1 MEPEIQWL
9 ASLRAGTGGE
19 RAAILGAMTTPQL
32 TDSDR
37 QKLDVQV
44 VYPWEDVS
52 VPTSAKTFL
61 TRGEGIY
68 VHDSSGNR
76 LIDGP
81 GGMWCVNVGH
91 GRTEIAEAIAQQAL
105 TLGYVS
111 PWSFGM
117 DHTLRL
123 TQRLAAY
130 APGDLNHIFYT
141 TCGSTAVDSALRFMF
156 FYNNCRGLPA
166 KKQIIARSGAYHGS
180 TFLGATASGK
190 TSDKLNMDMAEGL
203 VHHVSNPKPLDRP
216 DGVSV
221 EQFCDDLVAELEE
234 KILELG
240 PETVG
245 AFIAEPVLG
254 SGGVVVP
261 PPGYHKRTLEI
272 CHKYDLL
279 YISDEVV
286 TAFGRL
292 GSMFASEDVYGI
304 VPDMITT
311 AKGLTSGY
319 IPMGALFISDRLFDE
334 LRNLSVDHT
343 YFTNGFTYSG
353 HPVAVA
359 AAEKNLDIF
368 EGENILAHVQDVGPY
383 FQERLAGLAD
393 LDVVWEVRGEGLMAA
408 VELTLDAA
416 NPDEERDSEFAQI
429 VDKIS
434 QENGLIVRPVY
445 NSCVM
450 SPPLIITREQIDQL
464 VGILRSAIV
473 QAAAEVHIS

>member
-1 MEPEIQWL
+1 MTP
-9 ASLRAGTGGE
+9 GHT
-19 RAAILGAMTTPQL
+19 GAMTAPQL
-32 TDSDR
+32 TEADR
-37 QKLDVQV
+37 QKFDEQV

-52 VPTSAKTFL
+52 VARSSKTFL

-68 VHDSSGNR
+68 VYDDAGNR

-130 APGDLNHIFYT
+130 APGDLNHVFYT

-156 FYNNCRGLPA
+156 FYNNCRGLPK
-166 KKQIIARSGAYHGS
+166 KKQIIARRGGYHGS
-180 TFLGATASGK
+180 TFLGATCSGK
-190 TSDKLNMDMAEGL
+190 IGDKAYMDMAEGL
-203 VHHVSNPKPLDRP
+203 VHHISNPKPLDRP
-216 DGVSV
+216 AGMSV
-221 EQFCDDLVAELEE
+221 DAFCDVLVEELEQ

-240 PETVG
+240 PESVG

-261 PPGYHKRTLEI
+261 PPGYHQRTREV
-272 CHKYDLL
+272 CRTHDVL

-292 GSMFASEDVYGI
+292 GSMFASDDIYGI

-319 IPMGALFISDRLFDE
+319 VPMGALFISDRLFDE
-334 LRNLSVDHT
+334 LRDLSVDPT

-359 AAEKNLDIF
+359 AAEKNLDII
-368 EGENILAHVQDVGPY
+368 ENENLLEHVREVGPY
-383 FQERLAGLAD
+383 FQARLGELAA
-393 LDVVWEVRGEGLMAA
+393 LEVVREVRGEGLMAA
-408 VELTLDAA
+408 VECSLDPD
-416 NPDEERDSEFAQI
+416 NPDEARDSEFLLT
-429 VDKIS
+429 VDRIS
-434 QENGLIVRPVY
+434 QENGLILRPVY
-445 NSCVM
+445 SSCVM
-450 SPPLIITREQIDQL
+450 SPALIITRKEIDQL
-464 VGILRSAIV
+464 VDILRAAIE
-473 QAAAEVHIS
+473 QASRETRAN

>member
-1 MEPEIQWL
+1 MSISE
-9 ASLRAGTGGE
+9 
-19 RAAILGAMTTPQL
+19 L
-32 TDSDR
+32 TESDR
-37 QKLDVQV
+37 MKLDEHV

-52 VPTSAKTFL
+52 LPTSEKTFL
-61 TRGEGIY
+61 TSGEGIY
-68 VHDSSGNR
+68 VRDHSGNQ

-123 TQRLAAY
+123 TERLARY
-130 APGDLNHIFYT
+130 APGDLNHVFYT
-141 TCGSTAVDSALRFMF
+141 TCGSTSVDSALRFVF
-156 FYNNCRGLPA
+156 FYNNCRGLPE

-180 TFLGATASGK
+180 TFLGATCSGK
-190 TSDKLNMDMAEGL
+190 DSDKANMDMAEGL
-203 VHHVSNPKPLDRP
+203 VHHISNPKPLDRP
-216 DGVSV
+216 TGMSIDDW
-221 EQFCDDLVAELEE
+221 CDVLVDELEE
-234 KILELG
+234 TILELG
-240 PETVG
+240 PGRVA

-261 PPGYHKRTLEI
+261 PPGYHQRTLDV
-272 CHKYDLL
+272 CRKHDVL

-292 GSMFASEDVYGI
+292 GSMFASEDVFGI
-304 VPDMITT
+304 VPDLITT

-319 IPMGALFISDRLFDE
+319 IPMGAVFISDRLFDE
-334 LRNLSVDHT
+334 LRELSVDHT
-343 YFTNGFTYSG
+343 YFSNGFTYSG

-368 EGENILAHVQDVGPY
+368 EQEDLIEHAQEVGPY
-383 FQERLAGLAD
+383 FQARLSELAA
-393 LDVVWEVRGEGLMAA
+393 LDAVREVRGEGLMAA
-408 VELTLDAA
+408 VECCLDPDH
-416 NPDEERDSEFAQI
+416 PDETRDSEFTQE
-429 VDKIS
+429 VDKLC
-434 QENGLIVRPVY
+434 QARGLIVRPVY

-450 SPPLIITREQIDQL
+450 SPPLIITKDQVDELVEILGSSIRDAWEQ
-464 VGILRSAIV
+464 R
-473 QAAAEVHIS
+473 

>member
-1 MEPEIQWL
+1 MT
-9 ASLRAGTGGE
+9 AS
-19 RAAILGAMTTPQL
+19 QL
-32 TDSDR
+32 TETDR
-37 QKLDVQV
+37 QKFDEHV

-52 VPTSAKTFL
+52 VARSSKTFL

-68 VHDSSGNR
+68 VYDDAGNR

-91 GRTEIAEAIAQQAL
+91 GRTEIAEAIANQAM

-123 TQRLAAY
+123 TKRLAAY
-130 APGDLNHIFYT
+130 SPGDLNHVFYT

-156 FYNNCRGLPA
+156 FYNNCRGLQK
-166 KKQIIARSGAYHGS
+166 KKQIIARRGGYHGS
-180 TFLGATASGK
+180 TFLGATCSGK
-190 TSDKLNMDMAEGL
+190 AGDKLYMDMAEGL
-203 VHHVSNPKPLDRP
+203 VHHISNPKPLDRP
-216 DGVSV
+216 AGMSV
-221 EQFCDDLVAELEE
+221 ESFCDFLVDELEQ

-240 PETVG
+240 AESVG

-261 PPGYHKRTLEI
+261 PPGYHQRTREI
-272 CHKYDLL
+272 CRAHDVL

-292 GSMFASEDVYGI
+292 GSMFASDDNFGI

-334 LRNLSVDHT
+334 LRDLKADPT

-359 AAEKNLDIF
+359 AAEKNLDII
-368 EGENILAHVQDVGPY
+368 EEERLLDHVRDVGPY
-383 FQERLAGLAD
+383 FQQRLGELAA
-393 LDVVWEVRGEGLMAA
+393 LDVVREVRGEGLMAA
-408 VELTLDAA
+408 IECSLDPD
-416 NPDEERDSEFAQI
+416 NPDEARDSEFLQN
-429 VDKIS
+429 VDRIS
-434 QENGLIVRPVY
+434 QKNGLIVRPVY
-445 NSCVM
+445 SSCVM
-450 SPPLIITREQIDQL
+450 SPPLIITRDEIDQL
-464 VGILRSAIV
+464 VETLRAAIE
-473 QAAAEVHIS
+473 QASTAASV